1 MRPVILEKIHE
12 GAERTLLG
20 KNQSEHEVLPAAIDK
35 KGLVLTEWKF
45 TAEELSALMNGG
57 RIRLWVHTF
66 NHQFHPVSM
75 EVCTDDGETV
85 LDTSLHPNQ
94 HIASARDEPVVP
106 AVLLTCPECGG
117 TGCVEPEYSPELQRN
132 EYPNNCQKCGGTGGV
147 SWTT

>member
-57 RIRLWVHTF
+57 RIRLWVHTS

-85 LDTSLHPNQ
+85 LDTS
-94 HIASARDEPVVP
+94 
-106 AVLLTCPECGG
+106 CPECGG

-147 SWTT
+147 S